1 MLQPP
6 AVEPAPGGPDID
18 ADGVRRAP
26 SHPRERREAP
36 ARPRRARCRLPSRP
50 SPAASP
56 GIPSGRSR
64 HQLLSTTHGDL
75 DCLGSID
82 DGKIYEDLLARTVE
96 MRLGKGLTVRVLGL
110 AALLD
115 MKERAGRPKDLAAI
129 PVLRATLDEIKRR
142 S

>member
-1 MLQPP
+1 M
-6 AVEPAPGGPDID
+6 
-18 ADGVRRAP
+18 DG
-26 SHPRERREAP
+26 
-36 ARPRRARCRLPSRP
+36 
-50 SPAASP
+50 
-56 GIPSGRSR
+56 
-64 HQLLSTTHGDL
+64 
-75 DCLGSID
+75 
-82 DGKIYEDLLARTVE
+82 GKIYEDLLARTVE